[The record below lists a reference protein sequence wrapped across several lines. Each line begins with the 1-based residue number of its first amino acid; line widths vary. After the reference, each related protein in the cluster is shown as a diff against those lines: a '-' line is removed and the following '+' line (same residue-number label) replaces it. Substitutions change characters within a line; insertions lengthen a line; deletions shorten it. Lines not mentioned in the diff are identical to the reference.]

1 MKQNTYACMQADT
14 DIVISYYIRHAHR
27 GKGWLNIREER
38 EKEREREREKNIG
51 KERKIACLLSA
62 AACSLNSASAQFQG
76 ALSYSGVSVFDL
88 TNHARV

>member
-1 MKQNTYACMQADT
+1 MQADT

-38 EKEREREREKNIG
+38 EIEREKHIG